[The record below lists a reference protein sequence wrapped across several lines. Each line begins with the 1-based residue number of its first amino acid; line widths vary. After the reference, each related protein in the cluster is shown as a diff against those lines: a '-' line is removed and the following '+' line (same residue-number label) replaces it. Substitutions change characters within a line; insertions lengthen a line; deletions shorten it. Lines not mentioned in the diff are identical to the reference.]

1 MKCTPAICHIF
12 LCKEIHHH
20 LMEASLYGSNLFLL
34 WVFEATVIYAL
45 KPQRPIGP
53 YEARGLLSP
62 QSSQSTVVVW
72 GDRQGPPSLLTT
84 PRKRLTFQWLPPQPC
99 FLSCL
104 SLNYTWKGSL
114 CIVDC
119 AMAGEKS
126 PRLQALCATRLDA
139 RFVFIWRSI
148 YYFCSPYFFLLFLTF
163 SRYNIMQCVIH
174 HLSLLLLLPSNVSVT
189 LLFMSFAML
198 NKEWI

>member
-45 KPQRPIGP
+45 KPQRLIGP

-119 AMAGEKS
+119 ALAGEKS
-126 PRLQALCATRLDA
+126 PSLPPDLVPALSLSDEASIT
-139 RFVFIWRSI
+139 FVLLIF
-148 YYFCSPYFFLLFLTF
+148 FFFFLHSADTTL
-163 SRYNIMQCVIH
+163 C
-174 HLSLLLLLPSNVSVT
+174 NV
-189 LLFMSFAML
+189 
-198 NKEWI
+198 